1 VVTSDAVWS
10 PDGRH
15 IAVCIITPPPVSSTA
30 LAVFDAKSGDR
41 KDLIVRKNGFYNGL
55 AWKGDGSGLLMTG
68 ADLEL
73 GFTNQLV
80 EVSYPQGQMGR
91 ITNDFNQYNE
101 PSVTTSGDIIAVLGT
116 STLSNIYSAG
126 LDQTPAALTRATARE
141 NAPMQFAVS
150 ERHIF
155 YNIIRDRNLRLFSMP
170 LAGGDGRIFGTAGSG
185 HVVAIKA
192 AADRVV
198 FAVFNDGQ
206 QHIWTARQDGS
217 GMKQLT
223 SFAGE
228 NLHAISPDGLWISFS
243 RSDSARGIWIAPTGG
258 GEPRL
263 IAPAGQI
270 GLGAFSHD
278 GRYLAVAEYG
288 ENEAG
293 LLDYSFVGYPVQGD
307 APLLSIARPARASD
321 PEWQPDAAGISF
333 IDRGDPA
340 WNVYRANFDGSNA
353 QRITR
358 FADDRVVN
366 HAWSA
371 DGKRLAVVRRAATHS
386 NVWIVDI
393 PGGDAHPVTTF
404 TSDQVFEMEWVPG
417 SKNVIV
423 RAGELARD
431 VVLVRDFR

>member
-1 VVTSDAVWS
+1 VFSKDGNYLFYLSRKLETPLYRSLYRMASLGGPAEERAFDVDSRAAFSPDESEFAFVRGYPQNGYSAILTKPISGGDERELVKIHSPEVVTSDAVWS

-101 PSVTTSGDIIAVLGT
+101 PSVTISGDIIAVLGT

-170 LAGGDGRIFGTAGSG
+170 LAGGDGRIFGLAKMGPGENTICRRPVCASSWMISVPVISDGIRSG
-185 HVVAIKA
+185 VNWIRENFRFSTWANVCTNS
-192 AADRVV
+192 V
-198 FAVFNDGQ
+198 FARPGTPMIRELPPTKSDM
-206 QHIWTARQDGS
+206 S
-217 GMKQLT
+217 MCSMT
-223 SFAGE
+223 S
-228 NLHAISPDGLWISFS
+228 S
-243 RSDSARGIWIAPTGG
+243 
-258 GEPRL
+258 
-263 IAPAGQI
+263 
-270 GLGAFSHD
+270 
-278 GRYLAVAEYG
+278 
-288 ENEAG
+288 
-293 LLDYSFVGYPVQGD
+293 
-307 APLLSIARPARASD
+307 
-321 PEWQPDAAGISF
+321 
-333 IDRGDPA
+333 
-340 WNVYRANFDGSNA
+340 
-353 QRITR
+353 
-358 FADDRVVN
+358 
-366 HAWSA
+366 
-371 DGKRLAVVRRAATHS
+371 
-386 NVWIVDI
+386 
-393 PGGDAHPVTTF
+393 
-404 TSDQVFEMEWVPG
+404 
-417 SKNVIV
+417 
-423 RAGELARD
+423 
-431 VVLVRDFR
+431 